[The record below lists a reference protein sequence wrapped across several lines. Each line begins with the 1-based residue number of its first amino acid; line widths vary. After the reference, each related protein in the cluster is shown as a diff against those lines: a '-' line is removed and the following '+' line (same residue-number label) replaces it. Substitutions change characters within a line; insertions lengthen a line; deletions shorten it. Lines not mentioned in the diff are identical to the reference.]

1 MPRSA
6 QRTREK
12 ILDSAYR
19 LFRLKGY
26 SRVSIDEIAAATPIT
41 KRSLYYHFKSKDE
54 LLACML
60 HAQAELALT
69 AFKTFGDRLS
79 GSPAAIIDVFFG
91 DLAAWSTQPRWP
103 GSGFTRLVVE
113 LADLPGH
120 PARLIARRHKALLEN
135 HLADVLKRAGVS
147 RSRQRAGEIW
157 MLCEGA
163 MVMML
168 IHGERRYATTAAQ
181 AAKVLLR
188 NSAARTTRRGSRNE
202 NSQMPAS
209 DRGTG
214 VPRR

>member
-19 LFRLKGY
+19 LFRRKGY

-60 HAQAELALT
+60 QTQAELALT

-79 GSPAAIIDVFFG
+79 GSPSAIIDVFFKH
-91 DLAAWSTQPRWP
+91 LAAWSTQPRWA

-120 PARLIARRHKALLEN
+120 PARLIARRHKALLEG

-147 RSRQRAGEIW
+147 RPRQRAREVWI
-157 MLCEGA
+157 LSEGA

-168 IHGERRYATTAAQ
+168 IHGERQYATVAAQ
-181 AAKVLLR
+181 AAKSLLR
-188 NSAARTTRRGSRNE
+188 GDAARITRR
-202 NSQMPAS
+202 
-209 DRGTG
+209 
-214 VPRR
+214 RRTLA

>member
-6 QRTREK
+6 QHTREQ
-12 ILDSAYR
+12 ILDNAYR
-19 LFRLKGY
+19 LFRRKGY

-60 HAQAELALT
+60 QNQAELALA
-69 AFKTFGDRLS
+69 AFQTFANKLS
-79 GSPAAIIDVFFG
+79 GSPAAVIDAFFD
-91 DLAAWSTQPRWP
+91 DLSEWSAKPRWA

-120 PARLIARRHKALLEN
+120 PARLIARRHKALLEG
-135 HLADVLKRAGVS
+135 HLADVLKRAGAC
-147 RSRQRAGEIW
+147 RARQLAEEIW
-157 MLCEGA
+157 VLCEGA

-181 AAKVLLR
+181 AAKILLQ
-188 NSAARTTRRGSRNE
+188 NSTSRITRQSSRIQ
-202 NSQMPAS
+202 NSQKRS
-209 DRGTG
+209 SG
-214 VPRR
+214 RRPNVARP